1 MSNRSYLQIHRYH
14 KSRLSNIESN
24 EPIDIRPVNYNQQ
37 YLRLKNEND
46 EIQKEI
52 FNLKREIEIEEAKG
66 KSDYDTLELEIED
79 LMDKKVKEHDQLTQ
93 KLQEIKEKISE
104 LDEWSESTFQIDAR
118 IEELKKQDAEVTEQE
133 RLFCDELKSLTKLF
147 RSLSDNEPLSAD
159 EIFKQKTP
167 KYKKST
173 PASAMSSSLFKLRQ
187 VLISLYAKS
196 VREDP
201 SCAVQ

>member
-1 MSNRSYLQIHRYH
+1 MSNRSYLQIHRYN
-14 KSRLSNIESN
+14 KSKLSNIESD
-24 EPIDIRPVNYNQQ
+24 EPVEVSPLNYNQQ
-37 YLRLKNEND
+37 YLRLKTENESL
-46 EIQKEI
+46 QKEI

-66 KSDYDTLELEIED
+66 KSDYDSLELEIEN
-79 LMDKKVKEHDQLTQ
+79 LMDKKVQEHDQLTQ
-93 KLQEIKEKISE
+93 NLQEVKEKIYE
-104 LDEWSESTFQIDAR
+104 LDEWAESTDQIDAK
-118 IEELKKQDAEVTEQE
+118 IEDLKKQDAEVTEQE
-133 RLFCDELKSLTKLF
+133 RLFCDELRSLTKLF

-173 PASAMSSSLFKLRQ
+173 PASEMSSSLFKLRQ
-187 VLISLYAKS
+187 VLISLYAKN